1 MDNLRIVPFHIEYKS
16 AFEKLNREWIEEYFV
31 MGRSCTEP
39 KPSPEAVQKMMKEWD
54 SDLDDTL
61 VIGDFLYDL
70 QMGRNAGTATI
81 HVDPS
86 SEFEWPE
93 MADIQCSS
101 LKELQSFLV

>member
-1 MDNLRIVPFHIEYKS
+1 
-16 AFEKLNREWIEEYFV
+16 

-39 KPSPEAVQKMMKEWD
+39 KPSPEAVQKMIREWD

-86 SEFEWPE
+86 SDFEWPE

-101 LKELQSFLV
+101 LKELQSFLI

>member
-1 MDNLRIVPFHIEYKS
+1 MYGAQTFS
-16 AFEKLNREWIEEYFV
+16 
-31 MGRSCTEP
+31 GSRS
-39 KPSPEAVQKMMKEWD
+39 KMMREWD

-101 LKELQSFLV
+101 LKELQSFFLFEKN